1 MKTKELVN
9 EILDKLE
16 EIDSQNAIDQET
28 LIDAVCIVAKVIM
41 DRYDD
46 LQGVKSWRLILLVW
60 N

>member
-28 LIDAVCIVAKVIM
+28 LVDAVCIIAKSM
-41 DRYDD
+41 RDSYDE

>member
-9 EILDKLE
+9 EILDKLM

-28 LIDAVCIVAKVIM
+28 LIDAVCIVSKVIM

-46 LQGVKSWRLILLVW
+46 LQGVKS
-60 N
+60 